1 MTTEEFRELSEV
13 PVTTLVS
20 LSIRVTAQDLWI
32 GLSAPGEG
40 KRRQIFSRRYD
51 RPEGKTEGDCVR
63 AGLQGAINLL
73 AGKDEVL

>member
-1 MTTEEFRELSEV
+1 MTTEEFRALSEV
-13 PVTTLVS
+13 PATTLVS
-20 LSIRVTAQDLWI
+20 LSIRVTSQDLWI
-32 GLSAPGEG
+32 GMSAPGEG
-40 KRRQIFSRRYD
+40 RRRQIFSRRYD

>member
-20 LSIRVTAQDLWI
+20 LSIRVTEQDLWI
-32 GLSAPGEG
+32 GLSAPGDG

-51 RPEGKTEGDCVR
+51 RPAGKTEGDCVR

-73 AGKDEVL
+73 QGKDQVA